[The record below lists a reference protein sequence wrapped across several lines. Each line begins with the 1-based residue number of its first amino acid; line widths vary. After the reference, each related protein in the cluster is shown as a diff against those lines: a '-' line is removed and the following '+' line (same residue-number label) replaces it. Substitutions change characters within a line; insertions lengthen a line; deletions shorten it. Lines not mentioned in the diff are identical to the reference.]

1 MSNAHD
7 DTYDGE
13 GYGEDKYW
21 FNSKTGQV
29 EHGTGRLCEGLDQ
42 TGQVGGRMRSDGH
55 VRTLP
60 TLGTCRP
67 EDQRPESRWCSWRSW
82 LSPSRS

>member
-29 EHGTGRLCEGLDQ
+29 EHGLLSSSLDRIGPFDTAEAAARAPQVLRERSRLWSHEEAAEDSWGA
-42 TGQVGGRMRSDGH
+42 DGA
-55 VRTLP
+55 R
-60 TLGTCRP
+60 
-67 EDQRPESRWCSWRSW
+67 
-82 LSPSRS
+82 